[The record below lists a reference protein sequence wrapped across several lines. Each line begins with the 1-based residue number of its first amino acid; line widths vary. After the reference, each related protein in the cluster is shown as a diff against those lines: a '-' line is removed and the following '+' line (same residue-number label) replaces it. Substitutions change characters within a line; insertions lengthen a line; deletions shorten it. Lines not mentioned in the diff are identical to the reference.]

1 MSRFTETSRRIVVGA
16 ASEICTVFAHYE
28 NAGFDNHPPGLMP
41 HILLSA
47 ALVFLQ
53 ERISSPPLSSSVSSA
68 LLAHN
73 LEQCILN
80 LRKMSSAW
88 DLSDQ
93 TLHVI
98 WSRASSIGC
107 SDGIGTSPPGA
118 KDALYPNPETIPS
131 LVELMPVPS
140 PPPLTEFGVPPA
152 DEESQEPM
160 AIGFTGGGGEGGGGF
175 LGQNSRHM
183 QAGGGCDDAN
193 NDCLHLTAA
202 AAASIMEVAPENDAC
217 HWMNLKS
224 AAATGDEEILIA
236 GSEVAGLLDD
246 VVGCDSDLGMGT
258 WDGYSMSW

>member
-1 MSRFTETSRRIVVGA
+1 MRRFTETSRQIVVSA

-73 LEQCILN
+73 LEQCILS

-98 WSRASSIGC
+98 WSRASSVGC
-107 SDGIGTSPPGA
+107 SGRTDPSSPGA
-118 KDALYPNPETIPS
+118 KDALCFNPETIPS
-131 LVELMPVPS
+131 SVELMPLPS
-140 PPPLTEFGVPPA
+140 SPPLTEFGAPPV
-152 DEESQEPM
+152 DEGQEPM
-160 AIGFTGGGGEGGGGF
+160 EFGEGGGEF

-183 QAGGGCDDAN
+183 QTGGGCDDAN
-193 NDCLHLTAA
+193 DCRHLTAA
-202 AAASIMEVAPENDAC
+202 AAASIMEVVPENDAC

-224 AAATGDEEILIA
+224 AAVTGDEEILIA
-236 GSEVAGLLDD
+236 NSEVAGLLD
-246 VVGCDSDLGMGT
+246 VAGCDGDLGMGT
-258 WDGYSMSW
+258 WDSYSMS